1 MTNYASSRF
10 IRLAGDDYP
19 DRLAIRKTLF
29 TGSSNTT
36 YPVASTNGVYWDVLI
51 NGIQLA
57 GTDYSVASNTLTINV
72 TPIPSDTIEVVSYT
86 GVDLTDIPQNV
97 EQTKTV
103 FTNTTN
109 TVFTV
114 DPNEVVYDVFFNG
127 LRLTNTYYTASVGT
141 VTLTGLT
148 PNANDEI
155 EVVGFSGKEFL
166 TAGSVSNNYLVGLG
180 LGTGDVSN
188 TYLQGLGY
196 TTATGDVS
204 NNYMQSG
211 TTLLIKDSA
220 GSTLKTIKSVP

>member
-72 TPIPSDTIEVVSYT
+72 TPIPSDTIEVISYT

-114 DPNEVVYDVFFNG
+114 DPNDVVYDVFFNG
-127 LRLTNTYYTASVGT
+127 LRLTNTYYTASGGT
-141 VTLTGLT
+141 VTLTSLT

-155 EVVGFSGKEFL
+155 EVVGFSGKEFII
-166 TAGSVSNNYLVGLG
+166 AGSVSNNYLISLG
-180 LGTGDVSN
+180 YTTATGDVSN

-196 TTATGDVS
+196 GDVS